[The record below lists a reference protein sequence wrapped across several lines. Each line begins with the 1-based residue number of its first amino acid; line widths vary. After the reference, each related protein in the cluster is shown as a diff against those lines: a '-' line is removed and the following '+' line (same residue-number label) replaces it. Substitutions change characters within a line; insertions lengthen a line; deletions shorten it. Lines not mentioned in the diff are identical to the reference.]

1 MMFNDENSDWI
12 FAYKTG
18 PAIKSDNVSAP
29 IVFHDKY
36 GPTNIDL
43 TKAVGGGSLNPFAT
57 SGSTSGSGTTGGASG
72 DTKSG
77 TKPPLVFTK
86 VLMAH
91 AILLPLAFIVFYP
104 LGAMAIRLVRFKG
117 LVWLHASWMIFTYL
131 MVLCGMGLVSLSRSV
146 AQFSILMTCSRASG
160 WL

>member
-1 MMFNDENSDWI
+1 MMFNDKNSDWI

-29 IVFHDKY
+29 IMFHDKY
-36 GPTNIDL
+36 GPTSIDL
-43 TKAVGGGSLNPFAT
+43 TKAVGRDSLNPFPT

-77 TKPPLVFTK
+77 TKPPPIFTK

-91 AILLPLAFIVFYP
+91 AILLPLAFVIFYP
-104 LGAMAIRLVRFKG
+104 LGAMAIRLARFKG
-117 LVWLHASWMIFTYL
+117 LVWLHAGWMIFTYL
-131 MVLCGMGLVSLSRSV
+131 VVLGGMGLVSPSPHFLFTSPY
-146 AQFSILMTCSRASG
+146 
-160 WL
+160 